1 MQLGKNRVYFLLQF
15 EVYCEGKCRNS
26 MKKSRGKNW
35 SREHG
40 RTPFSR
46 LLLMA
51 CSDYILKYLRTT
63 YLVMRATIHNRQT
76 TPISTINQENT
87 QNFSQNFLQS
97 FNKLFLSW
105 SFLAA
110 LSNNSDTEEKENESQ
125 EGNIKA
131 MKHSATPWLA
141 RPINLSL
148 YLWVAWV
155 TKLCHTLVC
164 PHAHRSVYRHQLH
177 NSLFEISKSASFGT

>member
-1 MQLGKNRVYFLLQF
+1 MQLGKNRVFFLLQF
-15 EVYCEGKCRNS
+15 GVYCEGKCGRNS
-26 MKKSRGKNW
+26 VKKSRGKNW

-40 RTPFSR
+40 RTPFSY
-46 LLLMA
+46 LLFMA

-63 YLVMRATIHNRQT
+63 YLVMGATIHNRQT

-105 SFLAA
+105 SSLAA
-110 LSNNSDTEEKENESQ
+110 LSNNSDTQEKENESQ

-131 MKHSATPWLA
+131 MKDSTIPWLA
-141 RPINLSL
+141 RPISSH
-148 YLWVAWV
+148 
-155 TKLCHTLVC
+155 C
-164 PHAHRSVYRHQLH
+164 
-177 NSLFEISKSASFGT
+177 SFGWHG